1 MPSSTKL
8 CGPDYLIE
16 FRPAL
21 DQPTLSKVG
30 ATLLS
35 ALIHIDPFSSWRMD
49 SVKQQRH
56 HCSHRA
62 AVYYG

>member
-1 MPSSTKL
+1 MPSSTEL

-35 ALIHIDPFSSWRMD
+35 A
-49 SVKQQRH
+49 
-56 HCSHRA
+56 C
-62 AVYYG
+62 